1 MLPNSTEVKLV
12 CLRQLVG
19 MVQVELR
26 TCQSDPV
33 CPCCGKVS
41 RRVHSKYSRQLLDL
55 PWQGLPVS
63 ILLRTRRFFC
73 VNERCKRRI
82 FTERLPGTVDRY
94 ARRSS
99 RSSESLRWLA
109 LALGGRAGSRLAQKL
124 GLLISG
130 TTLLRQLRRRSKPPS
145 AAPRVLGIDEWA
157 WKKGHRYGT
166 ILCDLERGTV
176 VDLLPTRDTAAVAAW
191 LSKHPTIEVV
201 SRDRASSFADAI
213 RRGAP
218 RAVQIADRWHLLNN
232 LFEVLTRSLD
242 RYRPAIRAVG
252 DGLSSSSPAMS
263 PIEKPTLAVE
273 RKQQRRES
281 RLQIYQE
288 AKVLMNSGVSQ
299 SEASRRLGVSPRTL
313 QRWTACGVFPERKR
327 RNFPSSVDGFA
338 AYLTRRVEEGCTNVS
353 QLWREIRERGFDGQ
367 LQTVWNWLRLRFG
380 RSQNRRGSRMLKR
393 TQPLSPKQVAWLMLK
408 VDPSRSKYLT
418 ALSESSPELASIAKV
433 AKSLFDLLRNR
444 YAKAWTE
451 WIEAASRSPL
461 ASFAKRLERD
471 KDAVLAAL
479 RLPWSNGMVEGQ
491 IHRLK
496 LLKRQMYGR
505 AGFHLLRERVLH
517 TA

>member
-1 MLPNSTEVKLV
+1 MAS
-12 CLRQLVG
+12 G
-19 MVQVELR
+19 
-26 TCQSDPV
+26 
-33 CPCCGKVS
+33 
-41 RRVHSKYSRQLLDL
+41 RVHSRYRRQVLDL
-55 PWQGLPVS
+55 PWQGLPVR
-63 ILLRTRRFFC
+63 ILLRTRKFFC
-73 VNERCKRRI
+73 VKERCKRKI
-82 FTERLPGTVDRY
+82 FTEQLPGTVDRY

-109 LALGGRAGSRLAQKL
+109 LALGGRAGSRLARKL

-130 TTLLRQLRRRSKPPS
+130 ATLLRQLRRQSKPPS

-191 LSKHPTIEVV
+191 LTKHPTIEVV

-218 RAVQIADRWHLLNN
+218 GAVQVADRWHLLNN

-242 RYRPAIRAVG
+242 RYRPAMRAVS
-252 DGLSSSSPAMS
+252 DRLSSASPAMS
-263 PIEKPTLAVE
+263 PIGKPTLAAE

-281 RLQIYQE
+281 RLQLYQE
-288 AKVLMNSGVSQ
+288 AKALMDSGVSQ

-313 QRWTACGVFPERKR
+313 QRWTACGAFPERKR
-327 RNFPSSVDGFA
+327 RDFPSSVDGFT
-338 AYLTRRVEEGCTNVS
+338 AYLTRRVDEGCTNVS
-353 QLWREIRERGFDGQ
+353 QLWREIREQGFEGQ
-367 LQTVWNWLRLRFG
+367 LQTVWNWLRLHFG
-380 RSQNRRGSRMLKR
+380 RSQNRRRSTMLKR
-393 TQPLSPKQVAWLMLK
+393 SHPLSPKQVAWLMLK
-408 VDPSRSKYLT
+408 VDQSRSKYLT
-418 ALSESSPELASIAKV
+418 VLAESSPELASIANV

-444 YAKAWTE
+444 DAGRWTE
-451 WIEAASRSPL
+451 WIEAARRSPL

-471 KDAVLAAL
+471 KDALLAAL

-491 IHRLK
+491 VHRLK

-517 TA
+517 AA

>member
-1 MLPNSTEVKLV
+1 M
-12 CLRQLVG
+12 
-19 MVQVELR
+19 QVELR
-26 TCQSDPV
+26 TCQAGSV
-33 CPCCGKVS
+33 CPCCGMAS
-41 RRVHSKYSRQLLDL
+41 GRVHSRYRRQVLDL
-55 PWQGLPVS
+55 PWQGLPVR
-63 ILLRTRRFFC
+63 ILLRTRKFFC
-73 VNERCKRRI
+73 VKERCKRKI
-82 FTERLPGTVDRY
+82 FTEQLPGTVDRY

-109 LALGGRAGSRLAQKL
+109 LALGGRAGSRLARKL

-130 TTLLRQLRRRSKPPS
+130 ATLLRQLRRQSKPPS

-191 LSKHPTIEVV
+191 LTKHPTIEVV

-218 RAVQIADRWHLLNN
+218 GAVQVADRWHLLNN

-242 RYRPAIRAVG
+242 RYRPAMRAVS
-252 DGLSSSSPAMS
+252 DRLSSASPAMS
-263 PIEKPTLAVE
+263 PIGKPTLAAE

-281 RLQIYQE
+281 RLQLYQE
-288 AKVLMNSGVSQ
+288 AKALMDSGVSQ

-313 QRWTACGVFPERKR
+313 QRWTACGAFPERKR
-327 RNFPSSVDGFA
+327 RDFPSSVDGFT
-338 AYLTRRVEEGCTNVS
+338 AYLTRRVDEGCTNVS
-353 QLWREIRERGFDGQ
+353 QLWREIREQGFEGQ
-367 LQTVWNWLRLRFG
+367 LQTVWNWLRLHFG
-380 RSQNRRGSRMLKR
+380 RSQNRRRSTMLKR
-393 TQPLSPKQVAWLMLK
+393 SHPLSPKQVAWLMLK
-408 VDPSRSKYLT
+408 VDQSRSKYLT
-418 ALSESSPELASIAKV
+418 VLAESSPELASIANV

-444 YAKAWTE
+444 DAGRWTE
-451 WIEAASRSPL
+451 WIEAARRSPL

-471 KDAVLAAL
+471 KDALLAAL

-491 IHRLK
+491 VHRLK

-517 TA
+517 AA

>member
-1 MLPNSTEVKLV
+1 MVPNSTEVTLV

-19 MVQVELR
+19 IVQVELR
-26 TCQSDPV
+26 TCQPDSV
-33 CPCCGKVS
+33 CPSCGKVS
-41 RRVHSKYSRQLLDL
+41 SRVHSKYRRQLHDL
-55 PWQGLPVS
+55 PWQGLPVN
-63 ILLRTRRFFC
+63 ILLWTRRFFC
-73 VNERCKRRI
+73 VNERCMRKI

-109 LALGGRAGSRLAQKL
+109 LALGGRAGSRLALKL
-124 GLLISG
+124 GLLASG
-130 TTLLRQLRRRSKPPS
+130 ATLLRQLRQRSKSPS

-191 LSKHPTIEVV
+191 LSKHPTVEVV
-201 SRDRASSFADAI
+201 SRDRACSFADAI

-218 RAVQIADRWHLLNN
+218 EAVQVADRWHLLNN

-242 RYRPAIRAVG
+242 RYRPAIRAVS
-252 DGLSSSSPAMS
+252 DGLLSASPVMS
-263 PIEKPTLAVE
+263 PIGKPTLAVE

-281 RLQIYQE
+281 RLQLYQE
-288 AKVLMNSGVSQ
+288 AAALIQSGVSQ
-299 SEASRRLGVSPRTL
+299 SEASRRLGVSVRTI

-327 RNFPSSVDGFA
+327 RDFPSSVNAFA
-338 AYLTRRVEEGCTNVS
+338 AYLSRRVAEGCTNVS
-353 QLWREIRERGFDGQ
+353 QLWREIREQGFDGQ

-380 RSQNRRGSRMLKR
+380 RSQDRRGSTMLKR
-393 TQPLSPKQVAWLMLK
+393 SYPLSPKQLAWLMLK
-408 VDPSRSKYLT
+408 VDTSRSKYLT
-418 ALSESSPELASIAKV
+418 ALSVASAELASIARV

-444 YAKAWTE
+444 DCNAWTE
-451 WIEAASRSPL
+451 WIEAAKRSPL

-479 RLPWSNGMVEGQ
+479 RLPWNNGMVEGH

-496 LLKRQMYGR
+496 LIKRQMYGR
-505 AGFHLLRERVLH
+505 AGFDLLRERVLN
-517 TA
+517 AA